1 MTARRNITHAFAA
14 ALTATLAIAG
24 CTPAAGDATQAA
36 NADAAPAAAPQPVT
50 AAPTQPPTTN
60 VESAGTI
67 AVDGALTPE
76 TLDSGNAWAGQP
88 PANTGMAEIRE
99 RLRRL
104 HEDTQA
110 EMARIDANS
119 PGDAAPAPDAPA
131 APAGLPPLPPANV
144 TITGTTLVVKDPV
157 LARDAVSQVRNAFVL
172 ASGCRTI
179 DGIHATPG
187 KATGPF
193 NTNAQGRLVSGSFT
207 ELWKV
212 SGCGASRL
220 VDLLLR
226 PTPDGG
232 VDIATSV
239 RRD

>member
-1 MTARRNITHAFAA
+1 MTARSNPRTLAA
-14 ALTATLAIAG
+14 ALAATLAITG
-24 CTPAAGDATQAA
+24 CTPATGDPAQAA
-36 NADAAPAAAPQPVT
+36 AAQSTSAAASQPGT
-50 AAPTQPPTTN
+50 AAPTQPATTDLG
-60 VESAGTI
+60 STGTL
-67 AVDGALTPE
+67 ATDDLLTPE
-76 TLDSGNAWAGQP
+76 VLASGKAWAGQP
-88 PANTGMAEIRE
+88 PASTGMDEIRE

-110 EMARIDANS
+110 EMARIDAQAAGNS
-119 PGDAAPAPDAPA
+119 APSSASPTPA
-131 APAGLPPLPPANV
+131 TTIPPLPPANV

-157 LARDAVSQVRNAFVL
+157 LARDVVTQVRNAFVL

-179 DGIHATPG
+179 EGIHATPG

-193 NTNAQGRLVSGSFT
+193 DTNAQGRLVSGSFT